1 MGGIKRRVS
10 VAAVRALAILGENDT
25 VREAVGRA
33 PLAGRGVRILSMDG
47 GGMKA
52 RAQWPCLWV

>member
-10 VAAVRALAILGENDT
+10 VAAVRALAILGENET
-25 VREAVGRA
+25 VRAAVGQ
-33 PLAGRGVRILSMDG
+33 PNLAGRGVRILSMDG

-52 RAQWPCLWV
+52 RMRDARA